1 LIWLFI
7 LLLFWKTEK
16 CGNMIDIFTWLSW
29 WTIVFPYT
37 VLNWKFNIDLGCMII
52 LSIKKQV
59 VWFFLQWSFTKNS
72 FWIKSSIDMKIKHKF
87 ILIDILDKWSICML
101 LSNYLRNVIRSKIL
115 FFLSLMRKRKY
126 SFRLIQIRFVTS
138 KASDF
143 FLTSIHACT
152 CRCSFAYFNN

>member
-1 LIWLFI
+1 M
-7 LLLFWKTEK
+7 FWKTEK

-59 VWFFLQWSFTKNS
+59 VWFFLQWSFIKNT
-72 FWIKSSIDMKIKHKF
+72 FWIKSSIDLKIKRKF